1 MKFKHKLMTAAS
13 TALVAAMLPIN
24 AFAAVQVDIYGDR
37 RVYGKNT
44 PFDTYVELESTGY
57 GLINNTA
64 TIKLTL
70 ENGKFATDSSGN
82 YLPVYITDSKTD
94 LERVDIADELE
105 SGSLEGFGIVPS
117 DEDYVKI
124 TLPEKMIDGYAQIMF
139 TATAKEYGDVTLS
152 LSDNRDINYIVQ
164 KNDKADDEET
174 YAEPAQP
181 TEPAKVVIPIGS
193 QVIYIGD
200 ETYQLD
206 VPPYITNDVT
216 KLPLR
221 AVSDIFKAD
230 IHWNGAE
237 KSIDIEVGEDKI
249 EMAVGN
255 PKMYVNGYAVPLSSA
270 PEISDGRAFVP
281 LRDMAQIFG
290 IDDIKW
296 DSESKTVSFELKDYS
311 GHSYLIY
318 DNYKRL

>member
-70 ENGKFATDSSGN
+70 ENGKFVTDSSGN

-94 LERVDIADELE
+94 LERDDIADGLE

-174 YAEPAQP
+174 PAEPAQ
-181 TEPAKVVIPIGS
+181 PAKVVIPIGS

-221 AVSDIFKAD
+221 AISDIFKAD
-230 IHWNGAE
+230 IYWNGAE

-249 EMAVGN
+249 HMAVGN

-281 LRDMAQIFG
+281 LRDMSQIFG

-296 DSESKTVSFELKDYS
+296 DGESKTVSFELKDYS

>member
-37 RVYGKNT
+37 HVYGKNT

-70 ENGKFATDSSGN
+70 ENGKFVTDSSGN

-94 LERVDIADELE
+94 LERDDIADGLE

-139 TATAKEYGDVTLS
+139 TATAKEYGNVTLS

-164 KNDKADDEET
+164 RDDKSDEEKNT
-174 YAEPAQP
+174 AEQVQP
-181 TEPAKVVIPIGS
+181 TKVVIPIGS

-200 ETYQLD
+200 ETYKLD

-221 AVSDIFKAD
+221 AISDIFKAD
-230 IHWNGAE
+230 IYWNGAE

-249 EMAVGN
+249 HMAVGN
-255 PKMYVNGYAVPLSSA
+255 KKMYVNGYVVPLSAA

-296 DSESKTVSFELKDYS
+296 DGESKTVSFELKDYS

>member
-70 ENGKFATDSSGN
+70 ENGKFVTDSSGN

-94 LERVDIADELE
+94 LERDDIADGLE

-139 TATAKEYGDVTLS
+139 TATAKEYGDVTLP

-164 KNDKADDEET
+164 RDDKSDVEKNT
-174 YAEPAQP
+174 AEQVQP
-181 TEPAKVVIPIGS
+181 TKVVIPIGS

-200 ETYQLD
+200 ETYKLD

-221 AVSDIFKAD
+221 AISDIFKAD
-230 IHWNGAE
+230 IYWNGAE

-249 EMAVGN
+249 HMAVGN
-255 PKMYVNGYAVPLSSA
+255 KKMYVNGYAVPLSAA

-296 DSESKTVSFELKDYS
+296 DGESKTVSFELKDYS

>member
-13 TALVAAMLPIN
+13 MALVAAMLPIN

-70 ENGKFATDSSGN
+70 ENGKFATDSLGN

-94 LERVDIADELE
+94 LERDDIADGLE

-164 KNDKADDEET
+164 RDDKSDEKENT
-174 YAEPAQP
+174 AEQVQP
-181 TEPAKVVIPIGS
+181 TKVVIPIGS

-200 ETYQLD
+200 ETYKLD

-221 AVSDIFKAD
+221 AISDIFKAG
-230 IHWNGAE
+230 IYWNGAE

-270 PEISDGRAFVP
+270 PEISNGRAFVP

-296 DSESKTVSFELKDYS
+296 DGESKTVSFELKDYS

>member
-24 AFAAVQVDIYGDR
+24 AFAAVQIDIYGDR
-37 RVYGKNT
+37 RVYGKDT

-70 ENGKFATDSSGN
+70 ENGKFATDSLGN

-94 LERVDIADELE
+94 LERDDIADGLE

-164 KNDKADDEET
+164 RDDKSDEKENT
-174 YAEPAQP
+174 DEQVQP
-181 TEPAKVVIPIGS
+181 TKVVIPIGS

-200 ETYQLD
+200 ETYKLD

-221 AVSDIFKAD
+221 AISDIFKAD
-230 IHWNGAE
+230 IYWNGAE
-237 KSIDIEVGEDKI
+237 KSIDIEVREDKI
-249 EMAVGN
+249 KMAVGN
-255 PKMYVNGYAVPLSSA
+255 LKMYVNGYAVPLSSA

-296 DSESKTVSFELKDYS
+296 DGESKTVSFELKDYS

>member
-24 AFAAVQVDIYGDR
+24 AFAAVQIDIYGDR
-37 RVYGKNT
+37 RVYGKDT

-70 ENGKFATDSSGN
+70 ENGKFATDSLGN

-94 LERVDIADELE
+94 LERDDIADGLE

-164 KNDKADDEET
+164 RDDKSDEKENT
-174 YAEPAQP
+174 DEQVQP
-181 TEPAKVVIPIGS
+181 TKVVIPIGS

-200 ETYQLD
+200 ETYKLD

-221 AVSDIFKAD
+221 AISDIFKAD
-230 IHWNGAE
+230 IYWNGAE
-237 KSIDIEVGEDKI
+237 KSIDIEVREDKI
-249 EMAVGN
+249 KMAVGN

-270 PEISDGRAFVP
+270 PEISNGRAFVP

-296 DSESKTVSFELKDYS
+296 DGESKTVSFELKDYS

>member
-70 ENGKFATDSSGN
+70 ENGKFATDSLGN

-94 LERVDIADELE
+94 LERDDIADGLE

-117 DEDYVKI
+117 DEDYVKS

-164 KNDKADDEET
+164 RDDKSDEEKNT
-174 YAEPAQP
+174 AEQVQP
-181 TEPAKVVIPIGS
+181 TKVVIPIGS

-200 ETYQLD
+200 ETYKLD

-221 AVSDIFKAD
+221 AISDIFKAD
-230 IHWNGAE
+230 IYWNGAE
-237 KSIDIEVGEDKI
+237 KSIDIEVREDKI
-249 EMAVGN
+249 KMAVGN

-296 DSESKTVSFELKDYS
+296 DGESKTVSFELKDYS

>member
-24 AFAAVQVDIYGDR
+24 AFAAVQIDIYGDR
-37 RVYGKNT
+37 RVYGKDT

-70 ENGKFATDSSGN
+70 ENGKFVTDSSGN

-94 LERVDIADELE
+94 LERDDIADGLE

-164 KNDKADDEET
+164 RDDKSDEKENT
-174 YAEPAQP
+174 AEQVQP
-181 TEPAKVVIPIGS
+181 TKVVIPIGS

-200 ETYQLD
+200 ETYKLD

-221 AVSDIFKAD
+221 AISDIFKAD
-230 IHWNGAE
+230 IYWNGAE

-270 PEISDGRAFVP
+270 PEISDSRAFVP

-296 DSESKTVSFELKDYS
+296 DGESKTVSFELKDYS

>member
-70 ENGKFATDSSGN
+70 ENGKFVTDSSGN

-94 LERVDIADELE
+94 LERDDIADGLE

-164 KNDKADDEET
+164 RDDKSDEEKNT
-174 YAEPAQP
+174 AEQVQP
-181 TEPAKVVIPIGS
+181 TKVVIPIGS

-200 ETYQLD
+200 ETYKLD

-221 AVSDIFKAD
+221 AISDIFKAD
-230 IHWNGAE
+230 IYWNGAE

-249 EMAVGN
+249 HMAVGN
-255 PKMYVNGYAVPLSSA
+255 KKMYVNGYAVPLSAA

-281 LRDMAQIFG
+281 LRDMSQIFG
-290 IDDIKW
+290 INDIKW
-296 DSESKTVSFELKDYS
+296 DGESKTVSFELKDYS

>member
-13 TALVAAMLPIN
+13 TALVAAILPIN

-70 ENGKFATDSSGN
+70 ENGKFATDSLGN

-94 LERVDIADELE
+94 LERDDIADGLE
-105 SGSLEGFGIVPS
+105 SGSLEGFGIIPS

-164 KNDKADDEET
+164 RDDKPDEEKNT
-174 YAEPAQP
+174 AEQVQP
-181 TEPAKVVIPIGS
+181 TKVVIPIGS

-200 ETYQLD
+200 ETYKLD

-221 AVSDIFKAD
+221 AISDIFKAD
-230 IHWNGAE
+230 IYWNGAE
-237 KSIDIEVGEDKI
+237 KSIDIEVREDKI
-249 EMAVGN
+249 KMAVGN
-255 PKMYVNGYAVPLSSA
+255 KKMYVNGYAVPLSAA

-296 DSESKTVSFELKDYS
+296 DGESKTVSFELKDYS

>member
-70 ENGKFATDSSGN
+70 ENGKFVTDSSGN

-94 LERVDIADELE
+94 LERDDIADGLE

-174 YAEPAQP
+174 PAEPAQ
-181 TEPAKVVIPIGS
+181 PAKVVIPIGS

-221 AVSDIFKAD
+221 AISDIFKAD
-230 IHWNGAE
+230 IYWNGAE

-281 LRDMAQIFG
+281 LRDMSQIFG

-296 DSESKTVSFELKDYS
+296 DGESKTVSFELKDYS

>member
-70 ENGKFATDSSGN
+70 ENGKFVTDSSGN

-94 LERVDIADELE
+94 LE

-164 KNDKADDEET
+164 RDDKSDEEKNT
-174 YAEPAQP
+174 AEQVQP
-181 TEPAKVVIPIGS
+181 TKVVIPIGS

-200 ETYQLD
+200 ETYKLD

-221 AVSDIFKAD
+221 AISDIFKAD
-230 IHWNGAE
+230 IYWNGAE

-249 EMAVGN
+249 HMAVGN
-255 PKMYVNGYAVPLSSA
+255 KKMYVNGYEVPLSAA

-296 DSESKTVSFELKDYS
+296 DGESKTVSFELKDYS

>member
-70 ENGKFATDSSGN
+70 ENGKFVTDSSGN

-94 LERVDIADELE
+94 LERDDIADGLE

-174 YAEPAQP
+174 PAEPAQ
-181 TEPAKVVIPIGS
+181 PAKVVIPIGS

-221 AVSDIFKAD
+221 AISDIFKAD
-230 IHWNGAE
+230 IYWNGAE

-296 DSESKTVSFELKDYS
+296 DGESKTVSFELKDYS

>member
-70 ENGKFATDSSGN
+70 ENGKFVTDSSGN

-94 LERVDIADELE
+94 LERDDIADGLE

-139 TATAKEYGDVTLS
+139 TATAKEYGNVTLS

-164 KNDKADDEET
+164 RDDKSDEEKNT
-174 YAEPAQP
+174 AEQVQP
-181 TEPAKVVIPIGS
+181 TKVVKPIGS

-200 ETYQLD
+200 ETYKLD

-221 AVSDIFKAD
+221 AISDIFKAD
-230 IHWNGAE
+230 IYWNGAE

-249 EMAVGN
+249 HMAVGN
-255 PKMYVNGYAVPLSSA
+255 KKMYVNGYVVPLSAA

-296 DSESKTVSFELKDYS
+296 DGESKTVSFELKDYS

>member
-13 TALVAAMLPIN
+13 TALVAAILPIN

-70 ENGKFATDSSGN
+70 ENGKFATDSLGN

-94 LERVDIADELE
+94 LERDDIADGLE
-105 SGSLEGFGIVPS
+105 SGSLEGFGIIPS

-164 KNDKADDEET
+164 RDDKSDEEKNT
-174 YAEPAQP
+174 AEQVQP
-181 TEPAKVVIPIGS
+181 TKVVIPIGS

-200 ETYQLD
+200 ETYKLD

-221 AVSDIFKAD
+221 AISDIFKAD
-230 IHWNGAE
+230 IYWNGAE
-237 KSIDIEVGEDKI
+237 KSIDIEVREDKI
-249 EMAVGN
+249 KMAVGN
-255 PKMYVNGYAVPLSSA
+255 PKMYVNGYAVPLSAA

>member
-70 ENGKFATDSSGN
+70 ENGKFVTDSSGN

-94 LERVDIADELE
+94 LERDDIADGLE

-174 YAEPAQP
+174 PAEPAQ
-181 TEPAKVVIPIGS
+181 PAKVVIPIGS

-221 AVSDIFKAD
+221 AISDIFKAD
-230 IHWNGAE
+230 IYWNGAE

-249 EMAVGN
+249 HMAVGN
-255 PKMYVNGYAVPLSSA
+255 KKMYVNGYAVPLSAA

-296 DSESKTVSFELKDYS
+296 DGESKTVSFELKDYS

>member
-70 ENGKFATDSSGN
+70 ENGKFVTDSSGN

-94 LERVDIADELE
+94 LERDDIADGLE

-164 KNDKADDEET
+164 RDDKSDEEKNT
-174 YAEPAQP
+174 AEQVQP
-181 TEPAKVVIPIGS
+181 TKVVIPIGS

-200 ETYQLD
+200 ETYKLD

-221 AVSDIFKAD
+221 AISDIFKAD
-230 IHWNGAE
+230 IYWNGTE

-296 DSESKTVSFELKDYS
+296 DGESKTVSFELKDYS

>member
-70 ENGKFATDSSGN
+70 ENGKFVTDSSGN

-94 LERVDIADELE
+94 LERDDIADGLE

-164 KNDKADDEET
+164 RDDKSDEEKNT
-174 YAEPAQP
+174 AEQVQP
-181 TEPAKVVIPIGS
+181 TKVVIPIGS

-200 ETYQLD
+200 ETYKLD

-216 KLPLR
+216 NLPLR
-221 AVSDIFKAD
+221 AISDIFKAD
-230 IHWNGAE
+230 IYWNGAE

-249 EMAVGN
+249 HMAVGN
-255 PKMYVNGYAVPLSSA
+255 KKMYVNGYAVPLSAA

-296 DSESKTVSFELKDYS
+296 DGESKTVSFELKDYS

>member
-1 MKFKHKLMTAAS
+1 MNFKHKLMTAAS

-24 AFAAVQVDIYGDR
+24 AFAAVQIDIYGDR
-37 RVYGKNT
+37 RVYGKDT

-94 LERVDIADELE
+94 LERDDIADGLE

-164 KNDKADDEET
+164 RDDKSDEKENT
-174 YAEPAQP
+174 DEQVQP
-181 TEPAKVVIPIGS
+181 TKVVIPIGS

-200 ETYQLD
+200 ETYKLD

-221 AVSDIFKAD
+221 AISDIFKAD
-230 IHWNGAE
+230 IYWNGAE

-296 DSESKTVSFELKDYS
+296 DGESKTVSFELKDYS

>member
-13 TALVAAMLPIN
+13 MALVAAMLPIN

-70 ENGKFATDSSGN
+70 ENGKFATDSLGN

-94 LERVDIADELE
+94 LERDDIADGLE

-139 TATAKEYGDVTLS
+139 TATAKDYGDVTLS

-164 KNDKADDEET
+164 RDDKADEDET
-174 YAEPAQP
+174 PAEPAHP
-181 TEPAKVVIPIGS
+181 TKVVIPIGF

-221 AVSDIFKAD
+221 AISDIFKAD
-230 IHWNGAE
+230 IYWNGAE
-237 KSIDIEVGEDKI
+237 KSIDIEVREDKI
-249 EMAVGN
+249 KMAVGN
-255 PKMYVNGYAVPLSSA
+255 PKMYVNGYAVPLSAA

>member
-1 MKFKHKLMTAAS
+1 MNFKHKLMTAAS

-24 AFAAVQVDIYGDR
+24 AFAAVQIDIYGDR
-37 RVYGKNT
+37 RVYGKDT

-70 ENGKFATDSSGN
+70 ENGKFATDSLGN

-94 LERVDIADELE
+94 LERDDIADGLE

-164 KNDKADDEET
+164 RDDKSDEKENT
-174 YAEPAQP
+174 AEQVQP
-181 TEPAKVVIPIGS
+181 TKVVIPIGS

-200 ETYQLD
+200 ETYKLD
-206 VPPYITNDVT
+206 VLPYITNDVT

-221 AVSDIFKAD
+221 AISDIFKAD
-230 IHWNGAE
+230 IYWNGAE

-270 PEISDGRAFVP
+270 PEISNGRVFVP

-296 DSESKTVSFELKDYS
+296 DGESKMVSFELKDYS

>member
-70 ENGKFATDSSGN
+70 ENGKFATDSLGN
-82 YLPVYITDSKTD
+82 NLPVYITDSKTD
-94 LERVDIADELE
+94 LERDDIADGLE

-164 KNDKADDEET
+164 RDDKSDEEKNT
-174 YAEPAQP
+174 AEQIQP
-181 TEPAKVVIPIGS
+181 TKVVIPIGS

-200 ETYQLD
+200 ETYKLD

-221 AVSDIFKAD
+221 AISDIFKAD
-230 IHWNGAE
+230 IYWNGAE
-237 KSIDIEVGEDKI
+237 KSIDIEVREDKI
-249 EMAVGN
+249 HMAVGN

-296 DSESKTVSFELKDYS
+296 DGESKTVSFELKDYS

>member
-37 RVYGKNT
+37 RVYGKDT

-94 LERVDIADELE
+94 LERDDISDKLE
-105 SGSLEGFGIVPS
+105 SGSLAGFGIVPS

-164 KNDKADDEET
+164 RDDKSDEEKNT
-174 YAEPAQP
+174 AEQIQP
-181 TEPAKVVIPIGS
+181 TKVVIPIGS

-200 ETYQLD
+200 ETYKLD

-221 AVSDIFKAD
+221 AISDIFKAD
-230 IHWNGAE
+230 IYWNGAE

-249 EMAVGN
+249 HMAVGN

-296 DSESKTVSFELKDYS
+296 DGESKTVSFELKDYS

>member
-70 ENGKFATDSSGN
+70 ENGKFVTDSSGN

-94 LERVDIADELE
+94 LERDDIADGLE

-139 TATAKEYGDVTLS
+139 TATAKEYGNVTLS

-164 KNDKADDEET
+164 RDDKSDEEKNT
-174 YAEPAQP
+174 AEQVQP
-181 TEPAKVVIPIGS
+181 TKVVIPIGS

-200 ETYQLD
+200 ETYKLD

-221 AVSDIFKAD
+221 AISDIFKAD
-230 IHWNGAE
+230 IYWNGAE

-249 EMAVGN
+249 HMAVGN

-281 LRDMAQIFG
+281 LRDMSQIFG

-296 DSESKTVSFELKDYS
+296 DGESKTVSFELKDYS

>member
-24 AFAAVQVDIYGDR
+24 AFAAVQIDIYGDR
-37 RVYGKNT
+37 RVYGKDT

-70 ENGKFATDSSGN
+70 ENGKFATDSLGN

-94 LERVDIADELE
+94 LERDDIADGLE

-164 KNDKADDEET
+164 KNDKADEEET
-174 YAEPAQP
+174 YAEPAK
-181 TEPAKVVIPIGS
+181 PAKVVIPIGS

-200 ETYQLD
+200 ETYKLD

-221 AVSDIFKAD
+221 AISDIFKAD
-230 IHWNGAE
+230 IYWNGAE

-270 PEISDGRAFVP
+270 PEISNGRAFVP

-296 DSESKTVSFELKDYS
+296 DGESKTVSFELKDYS

>member
-70 ENGKFATDSSGN
+70 ENGKFVTDSSGN

-94 LERVDIADELE
+94 LERDDIADGLE

-164 KNDKADDEET
+164 RDDKSDEEKNT
-174 YAEPAQP
+174 AEQVQP
-181 TEPAKVVIPIGS
+181 TKVVIPIGS

-221 AVSDIFKAD
+221 AISDIFKAD
-230 IHWNGAE
+230 IYWNGAE

-249 EMAVGN
+249 HMAVGN
-255 PKMYVNGYAVPLSSA
+255 KKMYVNGYAVPLSAA

-296 DSESKTVSFELKDYS
+296 DGESKTVSFELKDYS

>member
-70 ENGKFATDSSGN
+70 ENGKFVTDSSGN

-94 LERVDIADELE
+94 LERDDIADGLE

-164 KNDKADDEET
+164 RDDKSDEEKNT
-174 YAEPAQP
+174 AEQVQP
-181 TEPAKVVIPIGS
+181 TKVVIPIGS

-200 ETYQLD
+200 ETYKLD

-221 AVSDIFKAD
+221 AISDIFKAD
-230 IHWNGAE
+230 IYWNGAE

-270 PEISDGRAFVP
+270 PEISDSRAFVP

-296 DSESKTVSFELKDYS
+296 DGESKTVSFELKDYS

>member
-70 ENGKFATDSSGN
+70 ENGKFVTDSSGN

-94 LERVDIADELE
+94 LERDDIADGLE

-164 KNDKADDEET
+164 RDDKSDEEKNT
-174 YAEPAQP
+174 AEQVQP
-181 TEPAKVVIPIGS
+181 TKVVIPIGS

-221 AVSDIFKAD
+221 AISDIFKAD
-230 IHWNGAE
+230 IYWNGAE

-255 PKMYVNGYAVPLSSA
+255 PKMYVNGYAVPLSAA

-296 DSESKTVSFELKDYS
+296 DGESKTVSFELKDYS

>member
-70 ENGKFATDSSGN
+70 ENGKFATDSLGN

-94 LERVDIADELE
+94 LERDDIADGLE
-105 SGSLEGFGIVPS
+105 SGSLEGFGIIPS

-164 KNDKADDEET
+164 RDDKADEEENA
-174 YAEPAQP
+174 AEQVQP
-181 TEPAKVVIPIGS
+181 TKVVIPIGS

-200 ETYQLD
+200 ETYKLD

-221 AVSDIFKAD
+221 AISDIFKAD
-230 IHWNGAE
+230 IYWNGAE
-237 KSIDIEVGEDKI
+237 KSIDIEVREDKI
-249 EMAVGN
+249 KMAVGN
-255 PKMYVNGYAVPLSSA
+255 PKMYVNGYAVPLSAA

>member
-1 MKFKHKLMTAAS
+1 MNFKHKLMTAAS

-24 AFAAVQVDIYGDR
+24 AFAAVQIDIYGDR
-37 RVYGKNT
+37 RVYGKDT

-70 ENGKFATDSSGN
+70 ENGKFATDSLGN

-94 LERVDIADELE
+94 LERDDITDGLE

-139 TATAKEYGDVTLS
+139 TATAKDYGDVTLS

-164 KNDKADDEET
+164 RDDKADEEENV
-174 YAEPAQP
+174 AEQVQP
-181 TEPAKVVIPIGS
+181 TKVVIPIGS

-200 ETYQLD
+200 ETYKLD

-221 AVSDIFKAD
+221 AISDIFKAD
-230 IHWNGAE
+230 IYWNGAE

-296 DSESKTVSFELKDYS
+296 DGESKTVSFELKDYS

>member
-70 ENGKFATDSSGN
+70 ENGKFATDSLGN

-94 LERVDIADELE
+94 LERDDIADGLE
-105 SGSLEGFGIVPS
+105 SGSLEGFGIIPS

-164 KNDKADDEET
+164 RDDKSDEEKNT
-174 YAEPAQP
+174 AEQVQP
-181 TEPAKVVIPIGS
+181 TKVVIPIGS

-200 ETYQLD
+200 ETYKLD

-221 AVSDIFKAD
+221 AISDIFKAD
-230 IHWNGAE
+230 IYWNGAE

-270 PEISDGRAFVP
+270 PEISNGRAFVP

-296 DSESKTVSFELKDYS
+296 DGESKTVSFELKDYS

>member
-37 RVYGKNT
+37 RVYGKDT

-94 LERVDIADELE
+94 LERDDIADGLE

-139 TATAKEYGDVTLS
+139 TATAKDYGDVTLS

-164 KNDKADDEET
+164 RDDKADEEENA
-174 YAEPAQP
+174 AEQVQP
-181 TEPAKVVIPIGS
+181 TKVVIPIGS

-200 ETYQLD
+200 ETYKLD

-221 AVSDIFKAD
+221 AISDIFKAD
-230 IHWNGAE
+230 IYWNGAE

-296 DSESKTVSFELKDYS
+296 DGESKTVSFELKDYS

>member
-70 ENGKFATDSSGN
+70 ENGKFVTDSSGN

-94 LERVDIADELE
+94 LERDDIADGLE

-164 KNDKADDEET
+164 RDDKSDEEKNT
-174 YAEPAQP
+174 AEQVQP
-181 TEPAKVVIPIGS
+181 TKVVIPIGS

-221 AVSDIFKAD
+221 AISDIFKAD
-230 IHWNGAE
+230 IYWNGAE

-249 EMAVGN
+249 HMAVGN
-255 PKMYVNGYAVPLSSA
+255 KKMYVNGYVVPLSAA

-296 DSESKTVSFELKDYS
+296 DGESKTVSFELKDYS

>member
-70 ENGKFATDSSGN
+70 ENGKFATDSLGN

-94 LERVDIADELE
+94 LERDDIADGLE

-164 KNDKADDEET
+164 RDDKSDEEKNT
-174 YAEPAQP
+174 AEQIQP
-181 TEPAKVVIPIGS
+181 TKVVIPIGS

-200 ETYQLD
+200 ETYKLD

-221 AVSDIFKAD
+221 AISDIFKAD
-230 IHWNGAE
+230 IYWNGAE
-237 KSIDIEVGEDKI
+237 KSIDIEVREDKI
-249 EMAVGN
+249 KMAVGN

-296 DSESKTVSFELKDYS
+296 DSKSKTVSFELKDYS

>member
-44 PFDTYVELESTGY
+44 PFDTYMELESTGY

-70 ENGKFATDSSGN
+70 ENGKFATDSLGN

-94 LERVDIADELE
+94 LERDDIADGLE

-164 KNDKADDEET
+164 RDDKSDEEKNT
-174 YAEPAQP
+174 AEQVQP
-181 TEPAKVVIPIGS
+181 TKVVIPIGS

-200 ETYQLD
+200 ETYKLD

-221 AVSDIFKAD
+221 AISDIFKAD
-230 IHWNGAE
+230 IYWNGAE

-249 EMAVGN
+249 HMAVGN
-255 PKMYVNGYAVPLSSA
+255 KKMYVNGYAVPLSAA

-296 DSESKTVSFELKDYS
+296 DGESKTVSFELKDYS

>member
-24 AFAAVQVDIYGDR
+24 ASAAVQVDIYGDR
-37 RVYGKNT
+37 RVYGKDT

-94 LERVDIADELE
+94 LERDDISDGLE

-117 DEDYVKI
+117 DDDYVKI

-139 TATAKEYGDVTLS
+139 TATAKDYGDVTLS

-164 KNDKADDEET
+164 RDDKADEDET
-174 YAEPAQP
+174 PAEPAHP
-181 TEPAKVVIPIGS
+181 TKVVIPIGS

-221 AVSDIFKAD
+221 AISDIFKAD
-230 IHWNGAE
+230 IYWNGAE
-237 KSIDIEVGEDKI
+237 KSIDIEVREDKI
-249 EMAVGN
+249 KMAVGN
-255 PKMYVNGYAVPLSSA
+255 PKMYVNGYAVPLSAA

-296 DSESKTVSFELKDYS
+296 DGESKTVSFELKDYS

>member
-13 TALVAAMLPIN
+13 MALVAAMLPIN

-70 ENGKFATDSSGN
+70 ENGKFATDSLGN

-94 LERVDIADELE
+94 LERDDIADGLE

-164 KNDKADDEET
+164 RDDKPDEEKNT
-174 YAEPAQP
+174 AEQVQP
-181 TEPAKVVIPIGS
+181 TKVVIPIGS

-200 ETYQLD
+200 ETYKLD

-221 AVSDIFKAD
+221 AISDIFKAD
-230 IHWNGAE
+230 IYWNGAE
-237 KSIDIEVGEDKI
+237 KSIDIEVREDKI
-249 EMAVGN
+249 KMAVGN
-255 PKMYVNGYAVPLSSA
+255 KKMYVNGYAVPLSVA

-296 DSESKTVSFELKDYS
+296 DGESKTVSFELKDYS